1 MPLPAV
7 EQHYCPFM
15 FADERRKTILD
26 LVQSTGAIA
35 IKELARAVDTS
46 EVTIRRDLRALEAD
60 GLLDRRH
67 GGAVASGGFSRE
79 ATYLQKSHVAA
90 EEKAAIGALAATL
103 VDAGDAIAI
112 GAGSTTQALARCLV
126 RCHDLTVITNSLL
139 VAQALAGARGVDV
152 ILTGGNLRGS
162 ILALVGSAAE
172 RSLVGVRTNK
182 VFLSGNGLTPER
194 GLSTPNS
201 AVAAMDKAMLATA
214 EEAVVLAD
222 DSKLGLEKM
231 VQTIPVAL
239 IEHLVINAAA
249 DPEQVDAFREAGVA
263 VHLATVGHQSVDQS
277 GAPLAAAD
285 L

>member
-1 MPLPAV
+1 
-7 EQHYCPFM
+7 M

-26 LVQSTGAIA
+26 LVQRTGAVA

-79 ATYLQKSHVAA
+79 ASYLQKSHVAS

-103 VDAGDAIAI
+103 VNAGDAIAI
-112 GAGSTTQALARCLV
+112 GAGSTTLALARCLV
-126 RCHDLTVITNSLL
+126 GCQDLTVITNSLL

-152 ILTGGNLRGS
+152 IMTGGNLRGS
-162 ILALVGSAAE
+162 ILALVGSAGE
-172 RSLVGVRTNK
+172 RSLNGVRTNK
-182 VFLSGNGLTPER
+182 VFLSGNGLTLER

-231 VQTIPVAL
+231 MQTIPTEM

-249 DPEQVDAFREAGVA
+249 DPEQMDGFRELGVA
-263 VHLATVGHQSVDQS
+263 VHLALKGRGPRATEGE
-277 GAPLAAAD
+277 
-285 L
+285 